1 MLLGGS
7 MCLALYL
14 TLGVPQA
21 LGGAGFGH
29 RNPPSLAVGLGL
41 RDSRR

>member
-1 MLLGGS
+1 

-21 LGGAGFGH
+21 LGGAGFDH
-29 RNPPSLAVGLGL
+29 RKLSLAVGLGL
-41 RDSRR
+41 WDPKEVSLFF